1 MTNDNNVFNLK
12 SAGPDKFI
20 QFLKKL
26 SLFPILILIAIL
38 VIPTTFF
45 TVAPDEDAVILRFG
59 KYNRTLGPGPHFKL
73 PLNLE
78 EYKKIPVRKVMKMEF
93 GFRTQVPGV
102 STTYSREGYDAESIM
117 LTGDLNVVDVTWIIQ
132 YQIKDAKDFLFNV
145 HNVPKN
151 LFDISEAVM
160 RQIIGDYTF
169 SEAITEE
176 RENIAQLAMETM
188 QHMLDEYKMGIK
200 LVALELQDVYPPD
213 EVRPSFDQ
221 VNAAVQDA
229 EQIANIAKKSRE
241 KQIEEEKGLAKQVE
255 NQAMAYKIDL
265 VNHAKGDVERF
276 MAMYQEYSKSPK
288 VTKQRLY
295 FDKIKTTLSKAD
307 KVYIVDPAVKGI
319 VPLLSLQGGQ
329 P

>member
-1 MTNDNNVFNLK
+1 MPNDNNVINLK
-12 SAGPDKFI
+12 SQGPDKFI
-20 QFLKKL
+20 SFLKKL
-26 SLFPILILIAIL
+26 SLFPVLILIAIL

-93 GFRTQVPGV
+93 GFRTNVPGV
-102 STTYSREGYDAESIM
+102 RTSYSREGYDAESIM

-176 RENIAQLAMETM
+176 REHIAQLAMTTM
-188 QHMLDEYKMGIK
+188 QTILDEYKMGIR

-229 EQIANIAKKSRE
+229 EQIANIAKKVRE
-241 KQIEEEKGLAKQVE
+241 KEIEEEKGLSKQVE
-255 NQAMAYKIDL
+255 NQAQAYKIDL
-265 VNHAKGDVERF
+265 INHAKGDVERF
-276 MAMYQEYSKSPK
+276 MALYQEYTKAPK
-288 VTKQRLY
+288 ITKQRLY
-295 FDKIKTTLSKAD
+295 FDQMKDTLSKAD
-307 KVYIVDPAVKGI
+307 KVYIIDPEVKGI
-319 VPLLSLQGGQ
+319 MPYLNIQGAK
-329 P
+329 